1 MAGIVFSMGSGV
13 NDSVYGKSQYPVRA
27 FIEKK
32 VENFENN
39 SVVNKIFLREKT
51 DNPADVFTGMTS
63 MSGFQPVGEGGAYP
77 KDEMQEGF
85 KQTLIQEFW
94 KDSFQ
99 FTREMMKYSKTMN
112 LKQRP
117 AAFVASYG
125 RTQEKFGAS
134 LIAGGISGAAVT
146 FNGRQFKTTCA
157 DGKSLFATDHP
168 AKVKGNAQSNK
179 YTDAFS
185 NDALMKAESKM
196 QDFRDDNGNVLA
208 VTPNTIIIP
217 NDPTLKRDVFAAIG
231 ADKDPNT
238 ANNGFNYTFGR
249 WTVIVWQYLN
259 QYLDLSTNKPWILA
273 DTNYNEDNGS
283 ALWLDG
289 NELEM
294 KSYIDENTDNNV
306 WKGYAAFI
314 AGFNDW
320 RAFLVAGTG
329 SGSTL

>member
-1 MAGIVFSMGSGV
+1 MAGIIFSEGSGL
-13 NDSVYGKSQYPVRA
+13 NDSVYGKVQSPIRL
-27 FIEKK
+27 FLEKK

-39 SVVNKIFLREKT
+39 SVVNKLFLKDKT
-51 DNPADVFTGMTS
+51 SNPADVFTGMTS
-63 MSGFQPVGEGGAYP
+63 MNGFQPVGEGGAYP

-85 KQTLIQEFW
+85 RQTLIQEVW
-94 KDSFQ
+94 KDSFHL
-99 FTREMMKYSKTMN
+99 TREIIADSKVMN

-117 AAFVASYG
+117 AAFIAGYH

-134 LIAGGISGAAVT
+134 LLAGAVSGTSVN
-146 FNGRQFKTTCA
+146 FNGRTYSTAGA
-157 DGKSLFATDHP
+157 DGKALFATDHP
-168 AKVKGNAQSNK
+168 SAVKGAAQSNK
-179 YTDAFS
+179 YTDAFT
-185 NDALMKAESKM
+185 NENLMKAESKM

-217 NDPTLKRDVFAAIG
+217 NDATLKKDVFAAIG

-259 QYLDLSTNKPWILA
+259 QYMNLTTNKPWILA
-273 DTNYNEDNGS
+273 DTNYNEENGS
-283 ALWLDG
+283 AIWLE
-289 NELEM
+289 NTPLEM
-294 KSYIDENTDNNV
+294 KSYIDENTDNNI
-306 WKGYAAFI
+306 WKGYARFI

-320 RAFLVAGTG
+320 RAFMVAGTG